1 MLGWKKAL
9 AKYLP
14 FNLAAFLSVATPTT
28 WFTQAVWYA
37 DDQGFYTCPDAPTTC
52 AAPEDFYADYLQKPL
67 GKPLGARKAAGPY
80 KWTREFEH
88 ASVTLDL
95 NGDPVEGSGI
105 TFH

>member
-52 AAPEDFYADYLQKPL
+52 AAPEDFYADYLRTTC
-67 GKPLGARKAAGPY
+67 ARAEEGGMAHTNGLC
-80 KWTREFEH
+80 
-88 ASVTLDL
+88 ASL
-95 NGDPVEGSGI
+95 SMRA
-105 TFH
+105 